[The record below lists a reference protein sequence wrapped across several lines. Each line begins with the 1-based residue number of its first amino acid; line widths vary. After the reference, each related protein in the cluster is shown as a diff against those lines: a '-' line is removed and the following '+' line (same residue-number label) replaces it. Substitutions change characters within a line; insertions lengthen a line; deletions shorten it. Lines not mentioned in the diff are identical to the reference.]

1 MSTPSSPAVRFDDVR
16 LLRGD
21 VRALDGLTFDAPAG
35 AVTCVLG
42 RNGAGK
48 STMVEASMGLLP
60 AASGSVR
67 VLGVEPW
74 RASAD
79 HRARVSVA
87 LQDGGLP
94 TGVRPSVLLAHL
106 SRLYPNPR
114 PWQDLWKRLGIQA
127 YDRRIIR
134 RLSGGQRQRVALAA
148 ALVAR
153 PEVTFLDEPT
163 AGLDPH
169 SRLDVWDVVR
179 RIAEEGTAVV
189 VTTHSFEE
197 AERLADHVVVI
208 DDGRCLAQGTPAEV
222 AAGTTLEERFF
233 SLTRRE
239 GVR

>member
-1 MSTPSSPAVRFDDVR
+1 MPTPSSPAVSFDDVR

-21 VRALDGLTFDAPAG
+21 LAALDGLTFHAPAG

-48 STMVEASMGLLP
+48 STMVETAMGLLRP
-60 AASGSVR
+60 TSGSVR

-74 RASAD
+74 GAPAE
-79 HRARVSVA
+79 HRGRVSVS

-106 SRLYPNPR
+106 SRLYPEPR
-114 PWQDLWKRLGIQA
+114 PWQDLWRRLGIQA
-127 YDRRIIR
+127 FDRRIIR
-134 RLSGGQRQRVALAA
+134 RLSGGQKQRVALAA
-148 ALVAR
+148 ALVPR
-153 PEVTFLDEPT
+153 PRVTFLDEPT

-179 RIAEEGTAVV
+179 RIAQEGAAVV
-189 VTTHSFEE
+189 VTTHNFEE

-208 DDGRCLAQGTPAEV
+208 DAGRCLAQGTPAEV
-222 AAGTTLEERFF
+222 SEGGTLEERFF
-233 SLTRRE
+233 ALTGRE
-239 GVR
+239 VAP